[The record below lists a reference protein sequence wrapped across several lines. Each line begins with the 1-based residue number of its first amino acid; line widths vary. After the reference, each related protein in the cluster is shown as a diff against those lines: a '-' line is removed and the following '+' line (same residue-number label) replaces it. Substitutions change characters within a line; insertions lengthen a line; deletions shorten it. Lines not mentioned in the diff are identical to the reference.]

1 MRPFGPTASTD
12 VHVLIDLFPLKT
24 HTPRALFHWKREAL
38 YASKK
43 DTRNTRGASLPKVSG
58 ARGAAQRWASSILE
72 ANLNFADGISNSSSL
87 SFQFVRLTVST
98 SQWAK

>member
-1 MRPFGPTASTD
+1 MRPFGPTPSID

-24 HTPRALFHWKREAL
+24 NTPRALFHWKREAL

-87 SFQFVRLTVST
+87 PFQPQDFFDRVSID
-98 SQWAK
+98 S